1 VVIEI
6 GVAQRQRVDAL
17 RHHFGYAV
25 LDSLWSAEVGEAAR
39 QARQQLDPLLGASQQ
54 QSAGIGGH
62 RSPFKS
68 SHHTP

>member
-1 VVIEI
+1 MVIEI

-17 RHHFGYAV
+17 RHHLGYAV
-25 LDSLWSAEVGEAAR
+25 LDSLWPAEVGEAAR
-39 QARQQLDPLLGASQQ
+39 QARQQPDSPVGAAQQ